1 MVQKIET
8 GGTSRTRT
16 PIFRLRANALFDPI
30 DARHMAHWAIA
41 DSDDNPHQAMTAS
54 AIKSE
59 RIIDLRLKSIP
70 KF

>member
-1 MVQKIET
+1 
-8 GGTSRTRT
+8 
-16 PIFRLRANALFDPI
+16 LRANALFDPI
-30 DARHMAHWAIA
+30 DARHMAHWATA
-41 DSDDNPHQAMTAS
+41 DSDDNPHQTMTAS